1 MCNLEYHF
9 SFFMVNT
16 VLICVFEQVLMDGK
30 VPSSPVMTLTTLHI
44 VHDNHYC
51 INAWSIHRL

>member
-9 SFFMVNT
+9 SFFRVNT

-30 VPSSPVMTLTTLHI
+30 VSPFFSGDDPYHI
-44 VHDNHYC
+44 AH
-51 INAWSIHRL
+51 ST